1 MTRWSKKVS
10 QVLLLAAIPVL
21 AGCGGKDDAKKAE
34 GTKDAAADEK
44 LPQGLTPEQAAE
56 VVAKVG
62 DRTITVGD
70 VTDQINRLS
79 PYIRRRWAAPE
90 KRKEF
95 LQKLIRIEL
104 LSQEAERQGLGEDPE
119 VQRTIKQVM
128 IRLMVK
134 NDLEKNVLPTSV
146 DEAQLKAEY
155 DKEVDKYR
163 RPAQVRASQIVVATE
178 AQAAKLIAELKA
190 KGDDRKLFRDKAKE
204 LSTDTQTK
212 ERGGDLGY
220 FSKPEERREDEPVV
234 PKAVAEAAWALKK
247 VGDIADKPIKTESG
261 FHVVKLTNQ
270 KPEMNR
276 SFESV
281 KKLIENRLLREKRR
295 EAMDKFIADLRA
307 KSKIEIYE
315 ENLAK
320 LKVEV
325 PGPASGATAA
335 PPGLVDPRDPMG
347 DVPGNE
353 EAPAPAP
360 QPKSAE

>member
-1 MTRWSKKVS
+1 MI
-10 QVLLLAAIPVL
+10 LLAAIPFA
-21 AGCGGKDDAKKAE
+21 AGCGGEDSAKKAE
-34 GTKDAAADEK
+34 GAKDKDAAAEEK

-62 DRTITVGD
+62 ERTITVGD

-104 LSQEAERQGLGEDPE
+104 LSQEAERVGLGNDPE

-146 DEAQLKAEY
+146 DEAQLKADY
-155 DKEVDKYR
+155 DKNIDTYK
-163 RPAQVRASQIVVATE
+163 RPEQIRASQIVVASE
-178 AQAAKLIAELKA
+178 AQAQKLIAELEA

-204 LSTDTQTK
+204 LSIDAATK

-220 FSKPEERREDEPVV
+220 FSRPEQRREDEPIVA
-234 PKAVAEAAWALKK
+234 KAVADAAWALAK
-247 VGDIADKPIKTESG
+247 VGDIADKPVKTEAG
-261 FHVVKLTNQ
+261 FHIIKLTNK
-270 KPEMNR
+270 KPAMDR
-276 SFESV
+276 PFESV
-281 KKLIENRLLREKRR
+281 KKLIENRLLRDKRR

-307 KSKIEIYE
+307 KSKIEVLE

-320 LKVEV
+320 VDLEV
-325 PGPASGATAA
+325 PA
-335 PPGLVDPRDPMG
+335 PP
-347 DVPGNE
+347 PGIE
-353 EAPAPAP
+353 GMAPPAAERAPEGKGAP
-360 QPKSAE
+360 QGVSPKTADE

>member
-1 MTRWSKKVS
+1 MTRWSTKVVV
-10 QVLLLAAIPVL
+10 VLLLAALPML
-21 AGCGGKDDAKKAE
+21 AGCGGKDEGKKGEA
-34 GTKDAAADEK
+34 KDAAAEEK
-44 LPQGLTPEQAAE
+44 LLQGLTPEQAAE

-62 DRTITVGD
+62 DRTITVGE

-95 LQKLIRIEL
+95 LQKLIRVEL
-104 LSQEAERQGLGEDPE
+104 LSQEAERQGLGDDPE

-134 NDLEKNVLPTSV
+134 NDLEKNVLPTAV

-155 DKEVDKYR
+155 DREVDKYR
-163 RPAQVRASQIVVATE
+163 RPAQVRASQIVVATA
-178 AQAAKLIAELKA
+178 AQAEKLIAELKA

-220 FSKPEERREDEPVV
+220 FSKPAERREDEPVV

-247 VGDIADKPIKTESG
+247 VGDIADKPVKTEAG

-281 KKLIENRLLREKRR
+281 KKLIENRLLRDKRR

-320 LKVEV
+320 LKVEA
-325 PGPASGATAA
+325 PGPSGEAEAA
-335 PPGLVDPRDPMG
+335 PPGLGDPRDPMG
-347 DVPGNE
+347 DMAGNE

-360 QPKSAE
+360 QPKPAE

>member
-1 MTRWSKKVS
+1 MARWSMKVVG
-10 QVLLLAAIPVL
+10 VLLLAALPVL
-21 AGCGGKDDAKKAE
+21 AGCGGKGEAKKAE
-34 GTKDAAADEK
+34 GSKDAAADEK

-70 VTDQINRLS
+70 LTDQINRLS

-104 LSQEAERQGLGEDPE
+104 LSQEAEKQGLGDDPE

-163 RPAQVRASQIVVATE
+163 RPAQVRASQIVVATA
-178 AQAAKLIAELKA
+178 AQAEKLIAELKA
-190 KGDDRKLFRDKAKE
+190 KGDDRKFFRDKAKE
-204 LSTDTQTK
+204 LSSDKQTK
-212 ERGGDLGY
+212 DRGGDIGY
-220 FSKPEERREDEPVV
+220 FSKPAERREDEPVV
-234 PKAVAEAAWALKK
+234 PQAVAEAAWALAK
-247 VGDIADKPIKTESG
+247 VGDITEKPVKTEAG

-276 SFESV
+276 PFESV
-281 KKLIENRLLREKRR
+281 KKLIENRLLRDKRR

-315 ENLAK
+315 DNLAK
-320 LKVEV
+320 LKVDV
-325 PGPASGATAA
+325 PAAPGEEGNA
-335 PPGLVDPRDPMG
+335 PPGLGGAHDPMG
-347 DVPGNE
+347 DAPGNE
-353 EAPAPAP
+353 EAPARE
-360 QPKSAE
+360 PKPEE